1 MFQDPKE
8 PGTFRF
14 MEVWSKSKDWFEK
27 EQMTKPY
34 YATMFPKSEKTW
46 IEPPKMEFFERDG
59 ESSVYR
65 QEYLD
70 GGKKMG

>member
-1 MFQDPKE
+1 
-8 PGTFRF
+8 

-46 IEPPKMEFFERDG
+46 IEPPKMEYFERDG
-59 ESSVYR
+59 EASVYR